1 MARLKDKKD
10 KKEKR
15 KSQQINN
22 VDPLTGKPLK
32 DPKLDPQTISKDQSK
47 PQVTNDAT
55 LGPQAS

>member
-10 KKEKR
+10 KREKR

-32 DPKLDPQTISKDQSK
+32 DPKTDPISINRDQNK
-47 PQVTNDAT
+47 PHVATETN
-55 LGPQAS
+55 LGS